1 MWVYKGG
8 VMDRWKKGFLAE
20 IILFFILINLNES
33 IILAFISIFLHEISH
48 IVVAKRN
55 GCKFNNFKI
64 HIYGTSAEFINI
76 EELSKKEKIQIYLAG
91 PFMNLVIICIF
102 FFISLITN
110 NNIVS
115 KMININL
122 NLLFFNILPA
132 YPLDGSRI
140 LEIIL
145 SSKILFKEVIDI
157 ISKISYMIAFGL
169 IAISLIIFMYNDG
182 INISLIIAAIIIC
195 LITKSEKKSA
205 MYILMGNIF
214 IKRNK
219 LLRNNYIENKSISV
233 YYKIGLVN
241 VMAIIDKNRFNSF
254 YVLDDDLRLLF
265 IMYEDELI
273 EALKLYGNITL
284 EEYFNIKNKN
294 SN

>member
-1 MWVYKGG
+1 
-8 VMDRWKKGFLAE
+8 MDRWKKSVLAE
-20 IILFFILINLNES
+20 IILFFILLSLNKS

-48 IVVAKRN
+48 IVIAKKN

-76 EELSKKEKIQIYLAG
+76 DELSKREKIQIYLAG
-91 PFMNLVIICIF
+91 PCMNLAVACIF
-102 FFISLITN
+102 FFVGLIIN
-110 NNIVS
+110 NSIVD

-122 NLLFFNILPA
+122 SLLFFNILPA
-132 YPLDGSRI
+132 YPLDGSRV

-145 SSKILFKEVIDI
+145 SEKILYKEVTDI
-157 ISKISYMIAFGL
+157 ISKISYMIALGL
-169 IAISLIIFMYNDG
+169 ITISLVIFIYNKG
-182 INISLIIAAIIIC
+182 INISLIIAAIIIY
-195 LITKSEKKSA
+195 LITRSEKKSA

-214 IKRNK
+214 VKRNK
-219 LLRNNYIENKSISV
+219 LLRNKYIENKSISV
-233 YYKIGLVN
+233 YYKLGLIN

-254 YVLDDDLRLLF
+254 YILDDDLKLLF
-265 IMYEDELI
+265 IMHEDELI

-284 EEYFNIKNKN
+284 EEYFDIRNKV

>member
-1 MWVYKGG
+1 
-8 VMDRWKKGFLAE
+8 MDRWKKSVLAE
-20 IILFFILINLNES
+20 IILFFILLSLNKS

-48 IVVAKRN
+48 IVIAKKN

-76 EELSKKEKIQIYLAG
+76 DELSKREKIQIYLAG
-91 PFMNLVIICIF
+91 PCMNLAVACIF
-102 FFISLITN
+102 FFVCLIIN
-110 NNIVS
+110 NSIVD

-122 NLLFFNILPA
+122 SLLFFNILPA
-132 YPLDGSRI
+132 YPLDGSRV

-145 SSKILFKEVIDI
+145 SEKILYKEVTDI
-157 ISKISYMIAFGL
+157 ISKISYMIALGL
-169 IAISLIIFMYNDG
+169 ITISLVIFIYNKG
-182 INISLIIAAIIIC
+182 INISLIIAAIIIY
-195 LITKSEKKSA
+195 LITRSEKKSA

-214 IKRNK
+214 VKRNK
-219 LLRNNYIENKSISV
+219 LLRNKYIENKSISV
-233 YYKIGLVN
+233 YYKLGLAN

-254 YVLDDDLRLLF
+254 YVLDDDLKLLF
-265 IMYEDELI
+265 IMHEDELI

-284 EEYFNIKNKN
+284 EEYFDIRNKV

>member
-1 MWVYKGG
+1 
-8 VMDRWKKGFLAE
+8 MDRWKKGFLAE

-169 IAISLIIFMYNDG
+169 IAISLIIFIYNDG

-233 YYKIGLVN
+233 YYKMGLVN

>member
-1 MWVYKGG
+1 
-8 VMDRWKKGFLAE
+8 MDRWKKSVLAE
-20 IILFFILINLNES
+20 IILFFILLSLNKS

-48 IVVAKRN
+48 IVIAKKN

-76 EELSKKEKIQIYLAG
+76 DELSKREKIQIYLAG
-91 PFMNLVIICIF
+91 PCMNLAVACIF
-102 FFISLITN
+102 FFVGLIIN
-110 NNIVS
+110 NSIVD

-122 NLLFFNILPA
+122 SLLFFNILPA

-145 SSKILFKEVIDI
+145 SEKILYKKVNDI
-157 ISKISYMIAFGL
+157 ISKISYMIAIGL
-169 IAISLIIFMYNDG
+169 IAIALIVFICSKSLNVSLIV
-182 INISLIIAAIIIC
+182 AAIMIY

-214 IKRNK
+214 VKRNK
-219 LLRNNYIENKSISV
+219 LLRNKYIENKSISV
-233 YYKIGLVN
+233 YYKLGLAN

-265 IMYEDELI
+265 IMHEDELI

-284 EEYFNIKNKN
+284 EEYFYIRNEALN
-294 SN
+294 

>member
-1 MWVYKGG
+1 
-8 VMDRWKKGFLAE
+8 MDRWKKSVLAE
-20 IILFFILINLNES
+20 IILFFILLSLNKS

-48 IVVAKRN
+48 IVIAKKN

-76 EELSKKEKIQIYLAG
+76 DELSKREKIQIYLAG
-91 PFMNLVIICIF
+91 PCMNLAVACIF
-102 FFISLITN
+102 FFVGLIIN
-110 NNIVS
+110 NSIVD

-122 NLLFFNILPA
+122 SLLFFNILPA
-132 YPLDGSRI
+132 YPLDGSRV

-145 SSKILFKEVIDI
+145 SEKILYKEVTDI
-157 ISKISYMIAFGL
+157 ISKISYMIALGL
-169 IAISLIIFMYNDG
+169 ITISLVIFIYNKG
-182 INISLIIAAIIIC
+182 INISLIIAAIIIY

-214 IKRNK
+214 VKRNK
-219 LLRNNYIENKSISV
+219 LLRNKYIENKSISV
-233 YYKIGLVN
+233 YYKLGLAN

-265 IMYEDELI
+265 IMHEDELI

-284 EEYFNIKNKN
+284 EEYFDIRNKV

>member
-1 MWVYKGG
+1 
-8 VMDRWKKGFLAE
+8 MDRWKKGFLAE

-182 INISLIIAAIIIC
+182 ISLIIAAIIIC

-254 YVLDDDLRLLF
+254 YVLDDYLRLLF

>member
-1 MWVYKGG
+1 
-8 VMDRWKKGFLAE
+8 MDRWKKSVLAE
-20 IILFFILINLNES
+20 IILFFILLSLNKS

-48 IVVAKRN
+48 IIIAKRN

-64 HIYGTSAEFINI
+64 HIYGTNAEFINI
-76 EELSKKEKIQIYLAG
+76 DELSRKEKIQIYLAG
-91 PFMNLVIICIF
+91 PSMNLAIVCIF
-102 FFISLITN
+102 FLVGLIIN
-110 NNIVS
+110 NSIID
-115 KMININL
+115 KIININL
-122 NLLFFNILPA
+122 SLMFFNILPA

-145 SSKILFKEVIDI
+145 SEKILYKKVNDI
-157 ISKISYMIAFGL
+157 ISKISYMIAIGL
-169 IAISLIIFMYNDG
+169 IAIALIVFIYSKSLNVSFIV
-182 INISLIIAAIIIC
+182 AAIMIY

-214 IKRNK
+214 VKRNK
-219 LLRNNYIENKSISV
+219 LLRNKYIENKSISV
-233 YYKIGLVN
+233 YYKLGLAN

-265 IMYEDELI
+265 IMHEDELI

-284 EEYFNIKNKN
+284 EEYFDMRNEALN
-294 SN
+294 

>member
-1 MWVYKGG
+1 
-8 VMDRWKKGFLAE
+8 MDRWKKGFLAE

-48 IVVAKRN
+48 IIVAKRN

-233 YYKIGLVN
+233 YYKMGLVN
-241 VMAIIDKNRFNSF
+241 VMAIIDKNRFNPF

>member
-169 IAISLIIFMYNDG
+169 IAISLIIFIYNDG

-233 YYKIGLVN
+233 YYKMGLVN

>member
-1 MWVYKGG
+1 
-8 VMDRWKKGFLAE
+8 MDRWKKSVLAE
-20 IILFFILINLNES
+20 IILFFILLSLNKS

-48 IVVAKRN
+48 IVIAKKN

-76 EELSKKEKIQIYLAG
+76 DELSKREKIQIYLAG
-91 PFMNLVIICIF
+91 PCMNLAVACIF
-102 FFISLITN
+102 FFVGLIIN
-110 NNIVS
+110 NSIVD

-122 NLLFFNILPA
+122 SLLFFNILPA
-132 YPLDGSRI
+132 YPLDGSRV

-145 SSKILFKEVIDI
+145 SEKILYKEVTDI
-157 ISKISYMIAFGL
+157 ISKISYIIALGL
-169 IAISLIIFMYNDG
+169 ITISLVIFIYNKG
-182 INISLIIAAIIIC
+182 INISLIIAAIIIY
-195 LITKSEKKSA
+195 LITRSEKKSA

-214 IKRNK
+214 VKRNK
-219 LLRNNYIENKSISV
+219 LLRNKYIENKSISV
-233 YYKIGLVN
+233 YYKLGLAN

-265 IMYEDELI
+265 IMHEDELI

-284 EEYFNIKNKN
+284 EEYFDIRNKV

>member
-1 MWVYKGG
+1 
-8 VMDRWKKGFLAE
+8 MDRWKKGFLAE

-233 YYKIGLVN
+233 YYKMGLVN

-254 YVLDDDLRLLF
+254 YVLDDDLKLLF

>member
-1 MWVYKGG
+1 
-8 VMDRWKKGFLAE
+8 MDRWKKGFLAE

-233 YYKIGLVN
+233 YYKMGLVN

>member
-48 IVVAKRN
+48 IIVAKRN

-233 YYKIGLVN
+233 YYKMGLVN